1 MKTFTDIVA
10 EHNQVL
16 GDSMASFEKNFD
28 PALDICLHCLQN
40 QGKVLICGNG
50 GSAADAQ
57 HFAAELVGR
66 FEKERSPWPAVAL
79 CVDTSIITA
88 LANDYGFEQVFARQV
103 QALGRAGD
111 VLVALSTSGNSPN
124 VIRAA
129 ETARKTGIKVIAMTG
144 EGGGALADLA
154 DVLFAVPSRRTAR
167 IQEVHEICLHGL
179 AQAIENGLTNSPAK
193 RKQP

>member
-1 MKTFTDIVA
+1 MTTFSDMVA

-16 GDSMASFEKNFD
+16 GDSLASFEKNFD
-28 PALDICLHCLQN
+28 PALAVCIHCLQN
-40 QGKVLICGNG
+40 QGKLMICGNG

-66 FEKERSPWPAVAL
+66 YEKERSPWPAVAL

-88 LANDYGFEQVFARQV
+88 LGNDYGFEQVFARQV
-103 QALGRAGD
+103 KALGRAGD

-124 VIRAA
+124 VVRAA
-129 ETARKTGIKVIAMTG
+129 EAAREMAIKVIAMTG
-144 EGGGALADLA
+144 EGGGALAELA

-179 AQAIENGLTNSPAK
+179 AQAIETGLTNARAE
-193 RKQP
+193 RKPS

>member
-1 MKTFTDIVA
+1 MDIVS

-16 GDSMASFEKNFD
+16 GDSLASFEKNFD
-28 PALDICLHCLQN
+28 TALDVCIHCLQN
-40 QGKVLICGNG
+40 QGKLMICGNG

-66 FEKERSPWPAVAL
+66 YEKERSPWPAVAL

-88 LANDYGFEQVFARQV
+88 LGNDYGFEQVFARQV
-103 QALGRAGD
+103 KALGRAGD
-111 VLVALSTSGNSPN
+111 VLVALSTSGNSTN
-124 VIRAA
+124 VVRAA
-129 ETARKTGIKVIAMTG
+129 EAAREMAIKVIALTG

-154 DVLFAVPSRRTAR
+154 DILFAVPSRRTAR

-179 AQAIENGLTNSPAK
+179 AQAIEIELTNAPCQE
-193 RKQP
+193 RKSS

>member
-1 MKTFTDIVA
+1 MTTFSDIVA

-16 GDSMASFEKNFD
+16 GDSLASFEKNFD
-28 PALDICLHCLQN
+28 PALAVCIHCLQN
-40 QGKVLICGNG
+40 QGKLMICGNG

-66 FEKERSPWPAVAL
+66 YEKERSPWPAVAL

-88 LANDYGFEQVFARQV
+88 LGNDYGFEQVFARQV
-103 QALGRAGD
+103 KALGRAGD

-124 VIRAA
+124 VVRAA
-129 ETARKTGIKVIAMTG
+129 KAALEIGIKVIAMTG
-144 EGGGALADLA
+144 EGGGALAELA

-167 IQEVHEICLHGL
+167 IQEVHEICLHAL
-179 AQAIENGLTNSPAK
+179 AQAIETGLTNATAE
-193 RKQP
+193 RKPS